1 MFIELDLQ
9 GDVPLHE
16 QIAQQIIAGIASG
29 TLKPGKT
36 LPSAKR
42 LAADLRIKSQTVRK
56 AYRTLQQEGF
66 LLERYDG
73 RLGMLVPTKEEM
85 PRLTE
90 RYMDRL
96 NSKLRSLAAEGRAR
110 GMTETEFSRA
120 CVAIYRSDLSRMGD
134 SLE

>member
-1 MFIELDLQ
+1 MFIELDVQ

-16 QIAQQIIAGIASG
+16 QIAQQIIAGIAAG

-42 LAADLRIKSQTVRK
+42 LASDLRIKSLPVRK
-56 AYRTLQQEGF
+56 AYQSLLAEGF
-66 LLERYDG
+66 LQERYDG
-73 RLGMLVPTKEEM
+73 RLGMLVSSKEEM
-85 PRLTE
+85 PRMTD
-90 RYMDRL
+90 RYMERL
-96 NSKLRSLAAEGRAR
+96 HSRLRTLAAEGRAR
-110 GMTETEFSRA
+110 GMTEAEFSKA

>member
-1 MFIELDLQ
+1 MFIELDVQ

-16 QIAQQIIAGIASG
+16 QIAQQIIAGIAAG
-29 TLKPGKT
+29 VLKPGKT

-42 LAADLRIKSQTVRK
+42 LASDLRIKSQTVHK
-56 AYRTLQQEGF
+56 AYRSLLADGF
-66 LLERYDG
+66 LVERYDG
-73 RLGMLVPTKEEM
+73 RLGMLVPPKEEM

-90 RYMDRL
+90 RFMDRMHDR
-96 NSKLRSLAAEGRAR
+96 LRALAAEGRAR
-110 GMTETEFSRA
+110 GMTEAEFSRA

>member
-1 MFIELDLQ
+1 MFIELDVQ

-42 LAADLRIKSQTVRK
+42 LAADLRIKSTTVHK
-56 AYRTLQQEGF
+56 AYRSLFDEGF
-66 LLERYDG
+66 LVERYDG
-73 RLGMLVPTKEEM
+73 RLGMLVPPTEEM

-90 RYMDRL
+90 RFMERMQ
-96 NSKLRSLAAEGRAR
+96 NQLRALAVEGRAR
-110 GMTETEFSRA
+110 GMTETEFSKA
-120 CVAIYRSDLSRMGD
+120 CVKIYRSDLSRMGD